1 MGARPKGWR
10 VAVPVVLALAGLLFA
25 ASASTARGAA
35 LRDDTR
41 RTGADLLASEQARVA
56 TLAQRATVLRAQVDR
71 LTARAAS
78 RNSQLAAARA
88 QLDLLAVQAQLRPVT
103 GPGLTVTLDDA
114 PVPSLDGPL
123 PPGVTLDSYVVHQQD
138 VQAVVNALWAGG
150 AQAMQ
155 LQDQRV
161 IATSAVR
168 CVGPLLILQG
178 RTYPPPYRITAI
190 GDPRQLQEALASSQA
205 VATYRDYVDYIGLGY
220 EVTVRERVT
229 VPEYSGPLQLHYARA
244 GA

>member
-1 MGARPKGWR
+1 
-10 VAVPVVLALAGLLFA
+10 
-25 ASASTARGAA
+25 
-35 LRDDTR
+35 
-41 RTGADLLASEQARVA
+41 
-56 TLAQRATVLRAQVDR
+56 
-71 LTARAAS
+71 
-78 RNSQLAAARA
+78 
-88 QLDLLAVQAQLRPVT
+88 
-103 GPGLTVTLDDA
+103 
-114 PVPSLDGPL
+114 VPSLDGPL

-150 AQAMQ
+150 ARAMQ

-190 GDPRQLQEALASSQA
+190 GDPRRLQEALASSQA

-229 VPEYSGPLQLHYARA
+229 VPAYSGPLKLHYARA

>member
-1 MGARPKGWR
+1 MGRQPAGWR
-10 VAVPVVLALAGLLFA
+10 AAVPVVLALAGLLFA

-41 RTGADLLASEQARVA
+41 RSGADLLAAEQARVA
-56 TLAQRATVLRAQVDR
+56 ELAEQATALRAEVDR
-71 LTARAAS
+71 LTSRTAS
-78 RNSQLAAARA
+78 RNAGLAEARSRINRLAA
-88 QLDLLAVQAQLRPVT
+88 QAQLRPVT

-114 PVPSLDGPL
+114 PVPGVDEPL

-190 GDPRQLQEALASSQA
+190 GDPDQLKEALDSSEA

-220 EVTVRERVT
+220 SVQVHDQVT
-229 VPEYSGPLQLHYARA
+229 VPGYTGPLQLHYARA
-244 GA
+244 AA